1 MSKVFQGWTSVAAHL
16 DGLAQGATMVLNE
29 GQRWSL
35 RKIAERLPESGL
47 VLADEVGMGK
57 TRIASAV
64 ANAVI
69 AAGGRVAVLVPPGLG
84 YQWREELRAG
94 SVSAPPILRSL
105 GQFLKA
111 WEASE
116 NMRPWFNESCL
127 IIWLF

>member
-69 AAGGRVAVLVPPGLG
+69 AAGGAGGSASAARTWVSMAGRTPG
-84 YQWREELRAG
+84 R
-94 SVSAPPILRSL
+94 
-105 GQFLKA
+105 
-111 WEASE
+111 
-116 NMRPWFNESCL
+116 
-127 IIWLF
+127 

>member
-1 MSKVFQGWTSVAAHL
+1 MGGCRTGPLGGAAVSKVFQGWTSVAAHL

-69 AAGGRVAVLVPPGLG
+69 AAGGRVAVLGPVNTIATI
-84 YQWREELRAG
+84 RR
-94 SVSAPPILRSL
+94 SVRS
-105 GQFLKA
+105 G
-111 WEASE
+111 
-116 NMRPWFNESCL
+116 
-127 IIWLF
+127 